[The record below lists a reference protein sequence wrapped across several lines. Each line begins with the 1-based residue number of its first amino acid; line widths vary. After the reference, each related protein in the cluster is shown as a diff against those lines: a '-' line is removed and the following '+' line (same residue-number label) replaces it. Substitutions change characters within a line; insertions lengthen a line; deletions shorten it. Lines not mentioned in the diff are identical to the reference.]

1 MRWKTACAS
10 VTGPSHTSRGE
21 KGQDACSAG
30 TVRLG
35 DEDYFIG
42 IAADGAGST
51 TDGGRGAE
59 IACGTLYG
67 AIRETIRGK
76 NDLSAIPDEEVRGCP
91 FHSSG
96 DLRPEALPHGTDCKP

>member
-51 TDGGRGAE
+51 TDGGRGA
-59 IACGTLYG
+59 GSPLP
-67 AIRETIRGK
+67 GK
-76 NDLSAIPDEEVRGCP
+76 P
-91 FHSSG
+91 
-96 DLRPEALPHGTDCKP
+96 